1 MRYRQQTAKESPV
14 NRTHLT
20 LLTLIG
26 TLLGASV
33 AANAQSNAAPADA
46 PPPHGHRMNM
56 LARAMQG
63 ITLTPAEQSQV
74 DAAQE
79 KFRASRKT
87 ATPETRADLKSDIE
101 AALTPAQRTQF
112 ETNIKTIRAEMRAN
126 RAAGGAPN
134 PSAT

>member
-1 MRYRQQTAKESPV
+1 M

-20 LLTLIG
+20 ILTLIG

-33 AANAQSNAAPADA
+33 AANAQSNPAPADA
-46 PPPHGHRMNM
+46 PPPHHGHRMNM

-74 DAAQE
+74 DAAQQ
-79 KFRASRKT
+79 KFRAARKT
-87 ATPETRADLKSDIE
+87 ATPETLKDLKGDIE

-112 ETNIKTIRAEMRAN
+112 ESNIASIRAQRRAQQQ
-126 RAAGGAPN
+126 AGSGN
-134 PSAT
+134 